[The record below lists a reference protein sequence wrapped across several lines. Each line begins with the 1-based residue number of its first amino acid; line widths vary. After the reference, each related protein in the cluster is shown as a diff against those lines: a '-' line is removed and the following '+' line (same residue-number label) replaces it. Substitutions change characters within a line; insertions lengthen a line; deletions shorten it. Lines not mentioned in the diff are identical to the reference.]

1 MPTPLMPLTHHLP
14 VRPSWACRHC
24 ARPWPCSPGR
34 SDLAVEF
41 GGRPALLLYYMSAHV
56 VAFTGD
62 LAQRGLLPEA
72 EHIYPRFIDWVRP
85 ATARPE

>member
-1 MPTPLMPLTHHLP
+1 
-14 VRPSWACRHC
+14 
-24 ARPWPCSPGR
+24 
-34 SDLAVEF
+34 
-41 GGRPALLLYYMSAHV
+41 MSAHV

-85 ATARPE
+85 STARPE